1 MGCVVIQILWLT
13 QGGNCMANKEYKS
26 DVFSMPL
33 QDKKRA
39 MEIYN
44 AINGTD
50 YDDPELVEM
59 TTLDDK
65 SFSLTVRNDASF
77 ILDANLS
84 LYEHQSTY
92 CPNMPLRDL
101 LYFASIIQKQI
112 KAQKRDIYGGRIL
125 KIPVPHFV
133 VFYDGKEDA
142 PDQYDLRLS
151 DAFEKETKNPEIE
164 LVCHVYNINNG
175 KNVPLLSKCQ
185 TLREYMYFVDMVRKN
200 NEISGNLEDA
210 IEKAINQ
217 CMEENV
223 LRDFLAQHREEVMHV
238 MTLDYTFERRLEMQR
253 AEAIEDGE
261 RIGKEIGKEEKL
273 SEQIRKKIQK
283 GKPLDQIADEL
294 EEVPETIRPLY
305 EKIKQ
310 EMLQ

>member
-26 DVFSMPL
+26 DVFSMLL

-101 LYFASIIQKQI
+101 LYFASIIQKRI
-112 KAQKRDIYGGRIL
+112 KDQKRDIYGGRIL

-133 VFYDGKEDA
+133 VFYNGKEDA

-151 DAFEKETKNPEIE
+151 DAFEKETEDPEIE

>member
-26 DVFSMPL
+26 DVFSMLL

-44 AINGTD
+44 AINGTN

-133 VFYDGKEDA
+133 VFYNGKEDA

>member
-26 DVFSMPL
+26 DVFSMLL

-59 TTLDDK
+59 TTLDDT

-133 VFYDGKEDA
+133 VFYNGKEDA

>member
-26 DVFSMPL
+26 DVFSMLL

-50 YDDPELVEM
+50 YNDPELVEM

-133 VFYDGKEDA
+133 VFYNGKEDA

-164 LVCHVYNINNG
+164 LVCHVYNINSG
-175 KNVPLLSKCQ
+175 KNTPLLSKCQ

>member
-13 QGGNCMANKEYKS
+13 QGGNRMANKEYKS
-26 DVFSMPL
+26 DVFSMLL

-101 LYFASIIQKQI
+101 LYFASIIQKRI

-133 VFYDGKEDA
+133 VFYNGKEDA

-151 DAFEKETKNPEIE
+151 DAFEKETENPEIE

>member
-1 MGCVVIQILWLT
+1 
-13 QGGNCMANKEYKS
+13 MANKEYKS
-26 DVFSMPL
+26 DVFSMLL

-133 VFYDGKEDA
+133 VFYNGKEDA